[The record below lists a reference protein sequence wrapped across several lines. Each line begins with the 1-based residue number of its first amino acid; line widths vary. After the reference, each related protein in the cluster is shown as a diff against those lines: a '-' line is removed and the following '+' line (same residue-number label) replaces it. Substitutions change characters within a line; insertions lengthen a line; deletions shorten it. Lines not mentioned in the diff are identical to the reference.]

1 MKVVVGLSG
10 GVDSSVS
17 AYLLKKQGYEVI
29 GVFMQNWDSALNNDL
44 ADPLLNE
51 EKCQASIDYEDAKKV
66 AEKIGIPIYRVNFVE
81 EYWNDVFKKFLED
94 YKNGLT
100 PNPDVFCNK
109 YIKFK
114 AFLDYAKKE
123 FDCDYIAMGHYAQ
136 VIHGEKIRML
146 RGIDEN
152 KDQTY
157 FLEQLNKEQLEN
169 TLFPIG
175 HLTKNEV
182 REIAKEQ
189 GLITYN
195 KKDSTGICFIGDR
208 KFQDFLKNYL
218 KESQGNFVD
227 VVSQKIVQPHKG
239 LMYYT
244 IGQRNGLGI
253 GGNKNFANKKWYV
266 VGKNLEENIVYV
278 AQDDENYYLKS
289 NNAIIK
295 NVNYL
300 GYNGDVIKTVK
311 FRYRSLDV
319 KINKYSF
326 LDENTLYIEYD
337 PVLAVTPGQA
347 CVFYQDEICL
357 GGGEIK
363 SVKYNDENRAF
374 FTKNDFKED
383 EC

>member
-17 AYLLKKQGYEVI
+17 AYLLKKAGHEVI
-29 GVFMQNWDSALNNDL
+29 GVFMQNWDSALNNDF

-51 EKCQASIDYEDAKKV
+51 EKCQAALDYEDAKLV

-81 EYWNDVFKKFLED
+81 EYWNDVFEKFLAD

-136 VIHGEKIRML
+136 VLHGEKIRLL
-146 RGIDEN
+146 RGVDQN

-157 FLEQLNKEQLEN
+157 FLEQLDKNQLKN
-169 TLFPIG
+169 ALFPIG
-175 HLTKNEV
+175 HLKKEEV
-182 REIAKEQ
+182 RKIAKEA

-208 KFQDFLKNYL
+208 KFQEFLQNYL

-227 VVSQKIVQPHKG
+227 IESQQIVQPHKG

-253 GGNKNFANKKWYV
+253 GGNKKFLNKKWYV
-266 VGKNLEENIVYV
+266 VGKNLEKNIVYIT
-278 AQDDENYYLKS
+278 QDPNNKYLKS

-295 NVNYL
+295 NINYL
-300 GYNGDVIKTVK
+300 GYNDDVIKSVK
-311 FRYRSLDV
+311 FRYRSDDV
-319 KINKYSF
+319 KVLNYEF
-326 LDENTLYIEYD
+326 LDENTMYIEYEETI
-337 PVLAVTPGQA
+337 AVTPGQA
-347 CVFYQDEICL
+347 CVFYQDNICL
-357 GGGEIK
+357 GGGEIYN
-363 SVKYNDENRAF
+363 VKYNKEQRVFLNE
-374 FTKNDFKED
+374 KHFKE
-383 EC
+383 E